1 MKISALVFYFFLCFI
16 STFSCVNSNQG
27 KAGVKGQEGF
37 KNSKNILIF
46 YKTKGF
52 YHKSIPA
59 GLAAI
64 QKLGK
69 ENNFTTDTTNNADVF
84 TKDNLKKY
92 NAVIFLSTTGDILD
106 SGQQAAFENYI
117 RTGGGFV
124 GIHAATDT
132 EYDWPWY
139 NKLVGAYFESHPAQQ
154 DAEIKVINRNHPS
167 TKHLPEVWKRK
178 DEWYN
183 FKSINPDIKVLAT
196 LDESTY
202 KGGKNG
208 SNHPVIWYHEFDGGR
223 SFYTEL
229 GHTDESFS
237 EPLYLKHVLGGISYV
252 TNK

>member
-1 MKISALVFYFFLCFI
+1 MRISAWAIYFFTCLI
-16 STFSCVNSNQG
+16 SVFSCSNTTQS
-27 KAGVKGQEGF
+27 KAGATDQAVF
-37 KNSKNILIF
+37 KTPKKILVF

-59 GLAAI
+59 GLAAM

-69 ENNFTTDTTNNADVF
+69 ENNFTANTTNNADYF

-106 SGQQAAFENYI
+106 PSQQTAFENYI
-117 RTGGGFV
+117 RAGGGFV
-124 GIHAATDT
+124 GIHAAADT

-183 FKSINPDIKVLAT
+183 FKSINPDIKVLAN

-208 SNHPVIWYHEFDGGR
+208 SNHPIIWYHQFDGGK

-237 EPLYLKHVLGGISYV
+237 EPLYLKHVLGGILYV
-252 TNK
+252 ASK